1 MRPRARRPLR
11 RHRWRQ
17 RVQAPPQ
24 RPRAR
29 SSARPRRTKAPP
41 PWCRNHST
49 KWYAN
54 SGLVK
59 NKTNNIE
66 IKESFQLA
74 PGKTIS
80 IVRIGEKY
88 VALAQFKDNVV
99 KLAELTEEELIL
111 NREVEISDSSFKDV
125 FSNIVKS
132 RKKDTKSDKKL

>member
-1 MRPRARRPLR
+1 MFSLI
-11 RHRWRQ
+11 
-17 RVQAPPQ
+17 
-24 RPRAR
+24 
-29 SSARPRRTKAPP
+29 TKYSTFAGIFKLIFLVIIFIVILVL
-41 PWCRNHST
+41 SYLVT
-49 KWYAN
+49 KWYGN
-54 SGLVK
+54 SSLVK

>member
-1 MRPRARRPLR
+1 MFSLI
-11 RHRWRQ
+11 
-17 RVQAPPQ
+17 
-24 RPRAR
+24 
-29 SSARPRRTKAPP
+29 TKYSTFAGIFKLIFLVIIFIVILVL
-41 PWCRNHST
+41 SYLVT

-54 SGLVK
+54 SSLVK

-125 FSNIVKS
+125 FSNIVIS

>member
-1 MRPRARRPLR
+1 MFSLI
-11 RHRWRQ
+11 
-17 RVQAPPQ
+17 
-24 RPRAR
+24 
-29 SSARPRRTKAPP
+29 TKYSTFAGIFKLIFLVIIFIVILVL
-41 PWCRNHST
+41 SYLVT

-99 KLAELTEEELIL
+99 KLTELTEEELIL

>member
-1 MRPRARRPLR
+1 MFSLITKVFYIC
-11 RHRWRQ
+11 RHFKLIFL
-17 RVQAPPQ
+17 VIIFIVILVL
-24 RPRAR
+24 
-29 SSARPRRTKAPP
+29 SYLV
-41 PWCRNHST
+41 T

-54 SGLVK
+54 FGLVK

-125 FSNIVKS
+125 FQTLLKAE
-132 RKKDTKSDKKL
+132 KKTLSQTRNYEENK

>member
-1 MRPRARRPLR
+1 MFSLI
-11 RHRWRQ
+11 
-17 RVQAPPQ
+17 
-24 RPRAR
+24 
-29 SSARPRRTKAPP
+29 TKYSTFAGIFKLIFLVIIFIVILVL
-41 PWCRNHST
+41 SYLVT

-99 KLAELTEEELIL
+99 KLAELTEGRTHSESAKLKFRTVLLKMFFQTLLKAE
-111 NREVEISDSSFKDV
+111 
-125 FSNIVKS
+125 
-132 RKKDTKSDKKL
+132 KKTLSQTRNY

>member
-1 MRPRARRPLR
+1 MFSLI
-11 RHRWRQ
+11 
-17 RVQAPPQ
+17 
-24 RPRAR
+24 
-29 SSARPRRTKAPP
+29 TKYSTFAGIFKLIFLVIIFIVILVL
-41 PWCRNHST
+41 SYLVT

-54 SGLVK
+54 SSLVK
-59 NKTNNIE
+59 HKTNNIE

>member
-1 MRPRARRPLR
+1 MFSLI
-11 RHRWRQ
+11 
-17 RVQAPPQ
+17 
-24 RPRAR
+24 
-29 SSARPRRTKAPP
+29 TKYSTFAGIFKLIFLVIIFIVILVL
-41 PWCRNHST
+41 SYLVT

-54 SGLVK
+54 SSLVK

-66 IKESFQLA
+66 IKESLQLA

>member
-1 MRPRARRPLR
+1 MFSLI
-11 RHRWRQ
+11 
-17 RVQAPPQ
+17 
-24 RPRAR
+24 
-29 SSARPRRTKAPP
+29 TKYSTFAGIFKLIFLVIIFIVILVL
-41 PWCRNHST
+41 SYLVT
-49 KWYAN
+49 KWYPN

>member
-1 MRPRARRPLR
+1 MFSLI
-11 RHRWRQ
+11 
-17 RVQAPPQ
+17 
-24 RPRAR
+24 
-29 SSARPRRTKAPP
+29 TKYSTFAGIFKLIFLVIIFIVILVL
-41 PWCRNHST
+41 SYLVT

-54 SGLVK
+54 SSLVK

-66 IKESFQLA
+66 IKEFFQLA

>member
-1 MRPRARRPLR
+1 MFSLI
-11 RHRWRQ
+11 
-17 RVQAPPQ
+17 
-24 RPRAR
+24 
-29 SSARPRRTKAPP
+29 TKYSTFAGIFKLIFLVIIFIVILVL
-41 PWCRNHST
+41 SYLVT

-132 RKKDTKSDKKL
+132 RTKDTKSDKTL

>member
-1 MRPRARRPLR
+1 MFSLI
-11 RHRWRQ
+11 
-17 RVQAPPQ
+17 
-24 RPRAR
+24 
-29 SSARPRRTKAPP
+29 TKYSTFAGIFKLIFLVIIFIVILVL
-41 PWCRNHST
+41 SYLVT

-111 NREVEISDSSFKDV
+111 NREVE
-125 FSNIVKS
+125 
-132 RKKDTKSDKKL
+132 TKSDKKL

>member
-1 MRPRARRPLR
+1 MFSLI
-11 RHRWRQ
+11 
-17 RVQAPPQ
+17 
-24 RPRAR
+24 
-29 SSARPRRTKAPP
+29 TKYSTFAGIFKLIFLVIIFIVILVF
-41 PWCRNHST
+41 SYLVT

-54 SGLVK
+54 SSLVK

>member
-1 MRPRARRPLR
+1 MFSLI
-11 RHRWRQ
+11 
-17 RVQAPPQ
+17 
-24 RPRAR
+24 
-29 SSARPRRTKAPP
+29 TKYSTFAGIFKLIFLVIIFIVILVL
-41 PWCRNHST
+41 SYLVT

-99 KLAELTEEELIL
+99 NLAELTEEELIL

>member
-1 MRPRARRPLR
+1 MFSLIIKYSTFAGIFKLIFL
-11 RHRWRQ
+11 
-17 RVQAPPQ
+17 VIIFIVILVL
-24 RPRAR
+24 
-29 SSARPRRTKAPP
+29 SYLV
-41 PWCRNHST
+41 T

>member
-1 MRPRARRPLR
+1 MFSLI
-11 RHRWRQ
+11 
-17 RVQAPPQ
+17 
-24 RPRAR
+24 
-29 SSARPRRTKAPP
+29 TKYSTFAGIFKLIFLVIIFIVILVL
-41 PWCRNHST
+41 SYLVT

-59 NKTNNIE
+59 NKTNTIE

>member
-1 MRPRARRPLR
+1 MFSLI
-11 RHRWRQ
+11 
-17 RVQAPPQ
+17 
-24 RPRAR
+24 
-29 SSARPRRTKAPP
+29 TKYSTFAGIFKLIFLVIIFIVILVL
-41 PWCRNHST
+41 SYLVT

-132 RKKDTKSDKKL
+132 RKKELNFIAS

>member
-1 MRPRARRPLR
+1 MFSLI
-11 RHRWRQ
+11 
-17 RVQAPPQ
+17 
-24 RPRAR
+24 
-29 SSARPRRTKAPP
+29 TKYSTFAGIFKLIFLVIIFIVILVL
-41 PWCRNHST
+41 SYLVT

-54 SGLVK
+54 SSLVK

-132 RKKDTKSDKKL
+132 RKKDTKSEKKL

>member
-1 MRPRARRPLR
+1 MFSLI
-11 RHRWRQ
+11 
-17 RVQAPPQ
+17 
-24 RPRAR
+24 
-29 SSARPRRTKAPP
+29 TKYSTFAGIFKLIFLVIIFIVILVL
-41 PWCRNHST
+41 SYFVT

>member
-1 MRPRARRPLR
+1 MFSLI
-11 RHRWRQ
+11 
-17 RVQAPPQ
+17 
-24 RPRAR
+24 
-29 SSARPRRTKAPP
+29 TKYSTFAGIFKLIFLVIIFIVILVL
-41 PWCRNHST
+41 SYLVT

-54 SGLVK
+54 SSLVK

-111 NREVEISDSSFKDV
+111 NRAVEISDSSFKDV

>member
-1 MRPRARRPLR
+1 MFSLI
-11 RHRWRQ
+11 
-17 RVQAPPQ
+17 
-24 RPRAR
+24 
-29 SSARPRRTKAPP
+29 TKYSTFAGIFKLIFLVIIFIVILVL
-41 PWCRNHST
+41 SYLVT

-99 KLAELTEEELIL
+99 KLAELTEVELIL

>member
-1 MRPRARRPLR
+1 MFSLI
-11 RHRWRQ
+11 
-17 RVQAPPQ
+17 
-24 RPRAR
+24 
-29 SSARPRRTKAPP
+29 TKYSTFAGILKLIFLVIIFIVILVL
-41 PWCRNHST
+41 SYLVT

>member
-1 MRPRARRPLR
+1 MFSLI
-11 RHRWRQ
+11 
-17 RVQAPPQ
+17 
-24 RPRAR
+24 
-29 SSARPRRTKAPP
+29 TKYSTFAGIFKLIFLVIIFIVILVL
-41 PWCRNHST
+41 SYLVT

-74 PGKTIS
+74 PGKTMS

>member
-1 MRPRARRPLR
+1 MFSLI
-11 RHRWRQ
+11 
-17 RVQAPPQ
+17 
-24 RPRAR
+24 
-29 SSARPRRTKAPP
+29 TKYSTFAGIFKLIFLVIIFIVILVL
-41 PWCRNHST
+41 SYLVT

-111 NREVEISDSSFKDV
+111 NREVEISDSFFKDV

>member
-1 MRPRARRPLR
+1 MFSLI
-11 RHRWRQ
+11 
-17 RVQAPPQ
+17 
-24 RPRAR
+24 
-29 SSARPRRTKAPP
+29 TKYSTFAGIFKLIFLVIIFIVILVLSY
-41 PWCRNHST
+41 HVT

>member
-1 MRPRARRPLR
+1 MFSLI
-11 RHRWRQ
+11 
-17 RVQAPPQ
+17 
-24 RPRAR
+24 
-29 SSARPRRTKAPP
+29 TKYSTFAGIFKLIFLVIIFIVILVL
-41 PWCRNHST
+41 SYLVT

-54 SGLVK
+54 SSLVK

-74 PGKTIS
+74 PGKMIS

>member
-1 MRPRARRPLR
+1 MFSLI
-11 RHRWRQ
+11 
-17 RVQAPPQ
+17 
-24 RPRAR
+24 
-29 SSARPRRTKAPP
+29 TKYSTFAGIFKLIFLVIIFIVILVL
-41 PWCRNHST
+41 SYLVT

-74 PGKTIS
+74 PGKTIA

>member
-1 MRPRARRPLR
+1 MFSLI
-11 RHRWRQ
+11 
-17 RVQAPPQ
+17 
-24 RPRAR
+24 
-29 SSARPRRTKAPP
+29 TKYSTFAGIFKLIFLVIIFIVILVL
-41 PWCRNHST
+41 SYLVT

-132 RKKDTKSDKKL
+132 RKKDTEAFGREASVYYSK

>member
-1 MRPRARRPLR
+1 MF
-11 RHRWRQ
+11 
-17 RVQAPPQ
+17 
-24 RPRAR
+24 
-29 SSARPRRTKAPP
+29 SIITKYSTFAGIFKLIFLVIIFIVILVL
-41 PWCRNHST
+41 SYLVT

>member
-1 MRPRARRPLR
+1 MFSLI
-11 RHRWRQ
+11 
-17 RVQAPPQ
+17 
-24 RPRAR
+24 
-29 SSARPRRTKAPP
+29 TKYSTFAGIFKLIFLVIIFIVILVL
-41 PWCRNHST
+41 SYLVT

-88 VALAQFKDNVV
+88 VALAQIKDNVV

>member
-1 MRPRARRPLR
+1 MFSLI
-11 RHRWRQ
+11 
-17 RVQAPPQ
+17 
-24 RPRAR
+24 
-29 SSARPRRTKAPP
+29 TKYSTFAGIFKLIFLVIIFIVILVL
-41 PWCRNHST
+41 SYLVT

-66 IKESFQLA
+66 IIESFQLA

>member
-1 MRPRARRPLR
+1 MFSLI
-11 RHRWRQ
+11 
-17 RVQAPPQ
+17 
-24 RPRAR
+24 
-29 SSARPRRTKAPP
+29 TKYSTFAGIFKLIFLVIIFIVILVL
-41 PWCRNHST
+41 SYLVT

-54 SGLVK
+54 SSLVK

-111 NREVEISDSSFKDV
+111 NREVEISDSYFKDV

>member
-1 MRPRARRPLR
+1 MFSLITKYSTFAGIFKLIFL
-11 RHRWRQ
+11 
-17 RVQAPPQ
+17 VIIFIVILV
-24 RPRAR
+24 
-29 SSARPRRTKAPP
+29 SSYLV
-41 PWCRNHST
+41 T

>member
-1 MRPRARRPLR
+1 MFSLI
-11 RHRWRQ
+11 
-17 RVQAPPQ
+17 
-24 RPRAR
+24 
-29 SSARPRRTKAPP
+29 TKYSTFAGIFKLIFLVIIFIVILVL
-41 PWCRNHST
+41 SYLVT

-54 SGLVK
+54 SSLVK

-74 PGKTIS
+74 PGKKIS

>member
-1 MRPRARRPLR
+1 MFSLI
-11 RHRWRQ
+11 
-17 RVQAPPQ
+17 
-24 RPRAR
+24 
-29 SSARPRRTKAPP
+29 TKYSTFAGIFKLIFLVIIFIVILVL
-41 PWCRNHST
+41 SYLVT

-66 IKESFQLA
+66 IKESFLLA

>member
-1 MRPRARRPLR
+1 MFSLI
-11 RHRWRQ
+11 
-17 RVQAPPQ
+17 
-24 RPRAR
+24 
-29 SSARPRRTKAPP
+29 TKYSTFAGIFKLIFLVIIFIVILVL
-41 PWCRNHST
+41 SYLVT

-111 NREVEISDSSFKDV
+111 NREVEMSDSSFKYV

>member
-1 MRPRARRPLR
+1 MFSLI
-11 RHRWRQ
+11 
-17 RVQAPPQ
+17 
-24 RPRAR
+24 
-29 SSARPRRTKAPP
+29 TKYSTFAGIFKLIFLVIIFIVILVL
-41 PWCRNHST
+41 SYLVT

-111 NREVEISDSSFKDV
+111 NREVEISDSSLKDV

>member
-1 MRPRARRPLR
+1 MFSLI
-11 RHRWRQ
+11 
-17 RVQAPPQ
+17 
-24 RPRAR
+24 
-29 SSARPRRTKAPP
+29 TKYSTFAGIFKLIFLVIIFIVILVL
-41 PWCRNHST
+41 SYLVT

-66 IKESFQLA
+66 IKETFQLA

-99 KLAELTEEELIL
+99 KLTELTEEELIL